1 MAAAIG
7 RRGPDHRRSPV
18 LAPPQ
23 NGRVRGEAALPAHRA
38 GGRLPA
44 GGAGLRLTLAGLTAG
59 LCGLIALAFLVPLG
73 LTLADRTRE
82 AELADAARRAALVTG
97 ALAVSTDTATIERA
111 VAAAAGD
118 DPAKR
123 PVVHGIGADES
134 AGRAN
139 PRVLADAA
147 AQRRSVVTEV
157 DGGVLRLDP
166 VVLGDRVAVVEVF
179 VPDEVLDSGGGG
191 RWLLLLAIGLA
202 LVGAAVAVVDRVAA
216 RAVDATGDLVKA
228 ALAVGDGELG
238 VRVEPTGPREL
249 AEAGHAF
256 NRMTERLVALRADEH
271 ELVADLSH
279 RLRTPLTALRL
290 DAEALESDDTSIG
303 TFSEAELDRRRGIR
317 RIRQAI
323 VTLEGEVDQLI
334 KTTRKAVAQESAP
347 ASCDVS
353 EVVRDRMVF
362 WSALAGDQNR
372 PHRVVGAQLRI
383 PAPVPRAELAAAL
396 DAVIGNVFRYTPQGT
411 AFEVAVSRRDGWVA
425 IRIDDAGPGIADPD
439 RALRRGESDKGS
451 TGLGLDIA
459 KRVAL
464 QANGSVSI
472 DRARLGGASVVMLL
486 ADPDAAPR
494 PVNRFGLVGRM
505 AREAREPRA
514 GRRWPRP
521 R

>member
-1 MAAAIG
+1 M
-7 RRGPDHRRSPV
+7 
-18 LAPPQ
+18 
-23 NGRVRGEAALPAHRA
+23 
-38 GGRLPA
+38 
-44 GGAGLRLTLAGLTAG
+44 
-59 LCGLIALAFLVPLG
+59 
-73 LTLADRTRE
+73 
-82 AELADAARRAALVTG
+82 TG
-97 ALAVSTDTATIERA
+97 ALAVSTDTAAVERA

-118 DPAKR
+118 DPALR

-134 AGRAN
+134 AGRADAAA
-139 PRVLADAA
+139 LADAA

-166 VVLGDRVAVVEVF
+166 VVLGERVAVVEVF
-179 VPDEVLDSGGGG
+179 VPDEALDEGGG
-191 RWLLLLAIGLA
+191 RWLLLLGIALA
-202 LVGAAVAVVDRVAA
+202 LVGAAVVVVDRVAA

-334 KTTRKAVAQESAP
+334 KTTRKAVSQESAP

-425 IRIDDAGPGIADPD
+425 IRIDDAGPGIPNPD
-439 RALRRGESDKGS
+439 RALRRGESDQGS

-505 AREAREPRA
+505 ARDAREPRA

>member
-1 MAAAIG
+1 MC
-7 RRGPDHRRSPV
+7 SLV
-18 LAPPQ
+18 
-23 NGRVRGEAALPAHRA
+23 
-38 GGRLPA
+38 
-44 GGAGLRLTLAGLTAG
+44 
-59 LCGLIALAFLVPLG
+59 ALAFLIPLG
-73 LTLADRTRE
+73 LTLADRSRE

-97 ALAVSTDTATIERA
+97 ALAVSTDTAAVERA
-111 VAAAAGD
+111 VVAAAGG
-118 DPAKR
+118 DPTLR

-134 AGRAN
+134 AGRADAAA
-139 PRVLADAA
+139 LADAA
-147 AQRRSVVTEV
+147 EQRRSVVTEV

-166 VVLGDRVAVVEVF
+166 VVLGERVAVVEVF
-179 VPDEVLDSGGGG
+179 VPDEVLDDGGG
-191 RWLLLLAIGLA
+191 RWLLLLAVALA
-202 LVGAAVAVVDRVAA
+202 LVGAAVVVVDRVAA

-334 KTTRKAVAQESAP
+334 KTTRKAVSQESAP

-425 IRIDDAGPGIADPD
+425 IRIDDAGPGIPNPD
-439 RALRRGESDKGS
+439 RALRRGESDQGS

-505 AREAREPRA
+505 ARDAREPRA

>member
-1 MAAAIG
+1 M
-7 RRGPDHRRSPV
+7 
-18 LAPPQ
+18 
-23 NGRVRGEAALPAHRA
+23 
-38 GGRLPA
+38 
-44 GGAGLRLTLAGLTAG
+44 
-59 LCGLIALAFLVPLG
+59 
-73 LTLADRTRE
+73 
-82 AELADAARRAALVTG
+82 TG
-97 ALAVSTDTATIERA
+97 ALAVSTDTAAVERA

-118 DPAKR
+118 DPALR

-134 AGRAN
+134 AGRADAAA
-139 PRVLADAA
+139 LADAA

-166 VVLGDRVAVVEVF
+166 VVLGERVAVVEVF
-179 VPDEVLDSGGGG
+179 VPDEALDEGGG
-191 RWLLLLAIGLA
+191 RWLLLLGIALA
-202 LVGAAVAVVDRVAA
+202 LVGAAVVVVDRVAA

-334 KTTRKAVAQESAP
+334 KTTRKAVSQESAP

-411 AFEVAVSRRDGWVA
+411 AFEVAVSRRDGWVET
-425 IRIDDAGPGIADPD
+425 RIADAGPGIPNPD
-439 RALRRGESDKGS
+439 RALRRGESDQGS

-505 AREAREPRA
+505 ARDAREPRA